1 MPPMTKQPTRGRAGA
16 CLHVWLPGL
25 VAGVWFQRG
34 RGCSAMVEDK
44 TKKVIK
50 SVRAC
55 ARMGHPTPMAFAMQ
69 SRHHFW
75 YFRLPVWLS
84 CEHVRYPALLTRA
97 LTKIIWGLQRI
108 SRELVRGAGG
118 YMGVSPAGSTPVY
131 SQISHLS
138 TLFVIF
144 CHF

>member
-25 VAGVWFQRG
+25 VAGVADASQNAAP
-34 RGCSAMVEDK
+34 SAAGGL

-50 SVRAC
+50 SVRAR

-84 CEHVRYPALLTRA
+84 CEHVRYLQGYPPSLLGLFWKNSGVYGCIPGGLNA
-97 LTKIIWGLQRI
+97 SVQSNFAFVNLFLTFSLLLG
-108 SRELVRGAGG
+108 
-118 YMGVSPAGSTPVY
+118 
-131 SQISHLS
+131 
-138 TLFVIF
+138 
-144 CHF
+144 

>member
-1 MPPMTKQPTRGRAGA
+1 MPLMTKQPTRGWVGA

-25 VAGVWFQRG
+25 VAGVADASQNAAP
-34 RGCSAMVEDK
+34 SAADDL

-75 YFRLPVWLS
+75 YFRLPVWFS
-84 CEHVRYPALLTRA
+84 CEHVRYL
-97 LTKIIWGLQRI
+97 
-108 SRELVRGAGG
+108 
-118 YMGVSPAGSTPVY
+118 
-131 SQISHLS
+131 
-138 TLFVIF
+138 
-144 CHF
+144 